1 MTYEE
6 QKISD
11 LVDCMTTL
19 YSASGA
25 KPAEV
30 LQSAIIFLSKAIN
43 NYKKIKSEQM
53 YNLLASYRRWGEDL
67 EGRNLCSAE
76 DLHSYNCFLN
86 DLTAA
91 GLDTDEAKEL
101 IRKLLINSK
110 YYS

>member
-30 LQSAIIFLSKAIN
+30 LQSAIIFLSKTVD
-43 NYKKIKSEQM
+43 NYKKIKIEQL
-53 YNLLASYRRWGEDL
+53 YNLFTAHIRWEDDL
-67 EGRNLCSAE
+67 EGRNLCNAE
-76 DLHSYNCFLN
+76 YLHSYNCFLN